1 MSKSTS
7 RRLLVAAAAGL
18 PLLLAGCF
26 DDDDGAAGPQTLK
39 QLAVG
44 EINGNTTDTAEP
56 VELNDLAIDNSN
68 ESPTE
73 YDDILQ
79 SG

>member
-1 MSKSTS
+1 MSQSTS
-7 RRLLVAAAAGL
+7 RRLLVAATAGL
-18 PLLLAGCF
+18 TLLLAGCF
-26 DDDDGAAGPQTLK
+26 DDDDAAGPQTLK
-39 QLAVG
+39 QFAVG

-73 YDDILQ
+73 YDDVLQ